1 MWKISIHRYLRHFA
15 RANLCTQFRL
25 IRLSEP
31 VNPLS
36 KNKPPTQRVTRDTP
50 KGHTSSSLFVK
61 RSENEFCWHS
71 SGSLSFSSS
80 KSMQLIKLFNCPRLC
95 VPTKETICLTY
106 FSLLRWFDYK
116 KIFFLW
122 KRPLPIMASILLPN
136 LPKRERIGLRNPIW

>member
-116 KIFFLW
+116 KSSSCEKDRFQLW
-122 KRPLPIMASILLPN
+122 HPSSFRIYQKE
-136 LPKRERIGLRNPIW
+136 RE